1 MSSKPDLSSSLRSA
15 PSNVLSEDLS
25 GSGSTTRSSNNED
38 GANFVGLS
46 RKMSTPHLGENISR
60 KIERDPYE
68 DYEHTKVLGSGSMVG
83 FIYMVDNFR
92 Q

>member
-1 MSSKPDLSSSLRSA
+1 
-15 PSNVLSEDLS
+15 
-25 GSGSTTRSSNNED
+25 
-38 GANFVGLS
+38 
-46 RKMSTPHLGENISR
+46 MSTPHLGENISR

-68 DYEHTKVLGSGSMVG
+68 VYEHTKVLGSGSMVG